1 MHLLD
6 RLRRMAL
13 SALASGGLSAAAT
26 HQASAAPALWAVHS
40 SSATV
45 YLFGTV
51 HNLPPNVNWHS
62 PQVDAA
68 LAASSQIW
76 TEADTGSQPYL
87 MRLINRYGM
96 SQQGNLKNLLPRR
109 YRARYA
115 MEMSSAGLGVDSF
128 GHVKPWL
135 AQMLLDGVTMHRAHN
150 GYGVESDLLLYAR
163 KHHRPTHTFES
174 SDSQFAV
181 LADMPLEAQ
190 VRALEMEIDGYP
202 SANGTMNP
210 LVQAWLAGRDS
221 ELDKITNQR
230 LAVSDERYFDDIIVR
245 RDEEFANGIVALLQN
260 GGTSFVALGAAHL
273 CGGTGVQA
281 LLKNQGYTAVRVGT
295 DAELSASN
303 APAAVVAR

>member
-6 RLRRMAL
+6 RFRRIAL
-13 SALASGGLSAAAT
+13 SAVAAGGIAAAT
-26 HQASAAPALWAVHS
+26 DRPATAAPALWAVHS
-40 SSATV
+40 STATV

-62 PQVDAA
+62 PEVDAA

-87 MRLINRYGM
+87 ARLINRYGM

-115 MEMSSAGLGVDSF
+115 MEMSSAGLAVDPF

-135 AQMLLDGVTMHRAHN
+135 AQMLLDGVTMHRAHK
-150 GYGVESDLLLYAR
+150 GYGVESDLLLYAH

-174 SDSQFAV
+174 PDSQFAV

-210 LVQAWLAGRDS
+210 LVQAWLDGRDS
-221 ELDKITNQR
+221 ELDKITNQK

-245 RDEEFANGIVALLQN
+245 RDEEFANAIVALLQD

-303 APAAVVAR
+303 QASAVVAR